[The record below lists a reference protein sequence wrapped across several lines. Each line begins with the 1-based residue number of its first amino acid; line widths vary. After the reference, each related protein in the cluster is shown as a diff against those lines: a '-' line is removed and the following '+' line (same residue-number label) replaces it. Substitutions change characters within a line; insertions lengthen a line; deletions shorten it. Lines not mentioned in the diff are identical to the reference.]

1 MVFDPISS
9 SRFTGG
15 ELSGDV
21 QDAINRKTVKRQM
34 DDAPDLKWLAVRVC
48 YLDAYGVSRP
58 RTINGVNRPSRTHSP
73 TGRFIYSDANRDA

>member
-1 MVFDPISS
+1 MFSTDGEGLVVFDPISS

-34 DDAPDLKWLAVRVC
+34 DDAPDLKWLAVMVEGSAA
-48 YLDAYGVSRP
+48 LMLTAYPDHEQS
-58 RTINGVNRPSRTHSP
+58 TE
-73 TGRFIYSDANRDA
+73 